1 MKLVRARNGMIML
14 EFPTR
19 KELSMTMGRAQEYY
33 ESGNS
38 KLRNKVFTLEQFIDA
53 FTDDDGEVS
62 YFKSWSGFNIPG
74 HVLNMFF
81 ANFDLTS
88 REKALR
94 DLIAK
99 NTPGNRFYVI
109 AARKGDALTMD
120 HEVAHAM
127 FYLDEDYRKAASKL
141 VKQMDP
147 KLRKKLETTFKEW
160 GYARE
165 VYVDELNAYMST
177 SPADY
182 MRKRFGLRGITKQ
195 MKPFIELFETDSKE
209 WK

>member
-1 MKLVRARNGMIML
+1 MIML

-33 ESGNS
+33 ESGNP
-38 KLRNKVFTLEQFIDA
+38 KLRNKLFTLEQFLDA

-62 YFKSWSGFNIPG
+62 YFNSWSGFNIPG
-74 HVLNMFF
+74 HSLNMFF

-88 REKALR
+88 REEALR

-109 AARKGDALTMD
+109 AARKDDALTME
-120 HEVAHAM
+120 HEIAHAM
-127 FYLDEDYRKAASKL
+127 FYLDEEYRKAAAKL

-147 KLRKKLETTFKEW
+147 VLRKKLEIVFKEW

-165 VYVDELNAYMST
+165 VYVDELNAYMAT
-177 SPADY
+177 SPKDY
-182 MRKRFGLRGITKQ
+182 MRRKFGLSGIVKK
-195 MKPFIELFETDSKE
+195 MKPFTELFETYAKE